1 MTPRLPRRMAWVGIG
16 MACFVLAASPSFGQ
30 AAPRPVEIPPGTTTL
45 EGIPSVRVDSSEGR
59 TTRQVLSSDIAKKN
73 RLLINVV
80 DGKFFW
86 TSRDNR
92 PLQFTSSGDF
102 SYFASEAGSYI
113 RITRINDKIS
123 YVEHLDTALM
133 SPAQRPSVLPF
144 GTVTWWGEL
153 KIVVGK

>member
-1 MTPRLPRRMAWVGIG
+1 MTPRYLRHTGLVCAALV
-16 MACFVLAASPSFGQ
+16 CLVLAALPSSGQ
-30 AAPRPVEIPPGTTTL
+30 AAPQRIEIPLGATTL
-45 EGIPSVRVDSSEGR
+45 EGIPSVRIDSAEGR
-59 TTRQVLSSDIAKKN
+59 TTRQVLTAATAKKD
-73 RLLINVV
+73 RLLISVV

-92 PLQFTSSGDF
+92 PLQLTSSGEF
-102 SYFASEAGSYI
+102 TYFASEAGSYI
-113 RITRINDKIS
+113 RLTRINDKIS